1 MVTTLPN
8 IYDDEQLAEFAEASD
23 LPDLTREQ
31 LARVQEL
38 DATNFGVTEEP
49 MKYKG
54 AMTRESGANTD
65 LQEARNP
72 SQRPA
77 PASTMAQSA

>member
-1 MVTTLPN
+1 
-8 IYDDEQLAEFAEASD
+8 
-23 LPDLTREQ
+23 
-31 LARVQEL
+31 
-38 DATNFGVTEEP
+38 

-72 SQRPA
+72 AQRPA
-77 PASTMAQSA
+77 ASMAKSA

>member
-1 MVTTLPN
+1 M
-8 IYDDEQLAEFAEASD
+8 S
-23 LPDLTREQ
+23 
-31 LARVQEL
+31 
-38 DATNFGVTEEP
+38 
-49 MKYKG
+49 YKG

-77 PASTMAQSA
+77 PAAPVAQGA

>member
-1 MVTTLPN
+1 
-8 IYDDEQLAEFAEASD
+8 
-23 LPDLTREQ
+23 
-31 LARVQEL
+31 
-38 DATNFGVTEEP
+38 

-54 AMTRESGANTD
+54 AMTRASGANTD

-77 PASTMAQSA
+77 PSGTMAQSA